1 MRIMPNTENNQFSS
15 LYSEIVL
22 SKEDKIAAI
31 QNKSPID
38 ELKVVMPAVKYAK
51 KRRTTVKPKLRIFI
65 EFGALRLY
73 NNPVVSTSFIQ

>member
-31 QNKSPID
+31 QNKSPIN

-51 KRRTTVKPKLRIFI
+51 KEEQL
-65 EFGALRLY
+65 
-73 NNPVVSTSFIQ
+73 